1 MYPLAKLSDL
11 AKIPLTFPFAP
22 PLGASA
28 RWPTRQAGADQLFGS
43 YPSRAVLLLGRNF
56 FPYGNYVVL
65 WIDDSI
71 DLSRQHFKGA
81 LFSAW

>member
-43 YPSRAVLLLGRNF
+43 YPSRA
-56 FPYGNYVVL
+56 
-65 WIDDSI
+65 
-71 DLSRQHFKGA
+71 DLENPPAYAGTSDLIGTT
-81 LFSAW
+81 LC